1 MGKSREGHKLP
12 VSTAL
17 IIFFPYLKIIHGHL
31 IVFLTLQGVLAALEG
46 SRFVEIL
53 ANAPI
58 TVSALKEDLD
68 ARGLSGQ
75 ISAKIDVVGYTEF
88 VNLTVT
94 HASQMNW

>member
-1 MGKSREGHKLP
+1 MLHTLSRSPWQCDIDTLVSMLREGDDLL
-12 VSTAL
+12 L
-17 IIFFPYLKIIHGHL
+17 I
-31 IVFLTLQGVLAALEG
+31 QDGVLAALDG

-53 ANAPI
+53 TNAPI
-58 TVSALKEDLD
+58 TVSALKGDLD

-75 ISAKIDVVGYTEF
+75 ISAKIDVVGYTDF

>member
-1 MGKSREGHKLP
+1 MACLR
-12 VSTAL
+12 
-17 IIFFPYLKIIHGHL
+17 
-31 IVFLTLQGVLAALEG
+31 LEG

-53 ANAPI
+53 TNAPI
-58 TVSALKEDLD
+58 TVSALKDDLD

-75 ISAKIDVVGYTEF
+75 ISAKIDVVGYTDF